1 MSISNVHN
9 WQIHRV
15 EFASSPGLEEGAAY
29 GSLGLMA
36 KEHKVSPGSNEN
48 VLKLIV
54 VMDVQLCECTK
65 TPLIIHLNG

>member
-1 MSISNVHN
+1 
-9 WQIHRV
+9 
-15 EFASSPGLEEGAAY
+15 
-29 GSLGLMA
+29 MA

-48 VLKLIV
+48 VIKLIV

>member
-9 WQIHRV
+9 LQIHRV
-15 EFASSPGLEEGAAY
+15 EFASSSGLVAY

-36 KEHKVSPGSNEN
+36 KEHKVSPGSDEN

-54 VMDVQLCECTK
+54 VMDVQLCKCTK